1 MQPNPPPPTRPFPPL
16 RSHFGLLLA
25 FGALVLIVAA
35 GVGGYLLGA
44 SQVGHATLEVQV
56 MNTMGSNTT
65 AQVTVNGAL
74 AGTLSIGADQTGAI
88 NVPVAY
94 ATANG
99 ASFQIQAISS
109 TGPHA
114 STTVYVNAPNTFV
127 VSLQL
132 G

>member
-1 MQPNPPPPTRPFPPL
+1 MQPNPPPPPRPFPPL